1 MKCEV
6 DIEVKGTKVD
16 VAVERSEVDVTVE
29 RLSSV
34 ETVVTGEV
42 TKQSTLNREEDYV
55 EYEVT
60 TRFPEHTV
68 ITAGVQG
75 PRGPQGPAFTYD
87 DFTPEQLEA
96 LRGPKGDPG
105 TPGDAVDHNDLP
117 GVQGGDPQ
125 EGEFYHITLEEKQVL
140 ETKMPRDGVI
150 NYTNG
155 VITSVEVGGK
165 TTTINRDIE
174 GNITSVQ
181 TELYTKT
188 FQRDGE
194 GRIVSWTVS

>member
-16 VAVERSEVDVTVE
+16 VAVERSEIDVTVD

-87 DFTPEQLEA
+87 DFTPEQLEE
-96 LRGPKGDPG
+96 LRGPPG
-105 TPGDAVDHNDLP
+105 TVDDHNDLP
-117 GVQGGDPQ
+117 GLQGGDPD
-125 EGEFYHITLEEKQVL
+125 EGEFYHVTLEEKQVL

-150 NYTNG
+150 NYTG
-155 VITSVEVGGK
+155 DVITSVVVGGR

-188 FQRDGE
+188 FQRDVE
-194 GRIVSWTVS
+194 GRIIGWTVS